1 MLLLSILLYF
11 LDFLILKVILESIV
25 LSVPTTLSLLFLEDE
40 NLLLEKNFTIFVI
53 AVIIFIIIII
63 IIVDIITN
71 AVKNFT
77 RTIFVRDI
85 RWTIISFMKNIIIII
100 IVIVFIIIVIV
111 VMNTIK
117 T

>member
-1 MLLLSILLYF
+1 M
-11 LDFLILKVILESIV
+11 ESVV
-25 LSVPTTLSLLFLEDE
+25 LSVPTTLPLLFLEDE
-40 NLLLEKNFTIFVI
+40 NLLLEKNFTVFVI
-53 AVIIFIIIII
+53 AVIIFIIIIIIII

-85 RWTIISFMKNIIIII
+85 RRTIISFMKNIIIII

-111 VMNTIK
+111 VINTVK